1 MQTDRY
7 TRLLLTV
14 IAAALVANLVRGADL
29 IPLAHAASSQ
39 TMRCE
44 IVGDVEITG
53 KIELDTFSKPVR
65 VKMEDR
71 VQLDQPVRIKN
82 ER

>member
-14 IAAALVANLVRGADL
+14 IAAALVANLFRGADF
-29 IPLAHAASSQ
+29 IPLAQAAPAQ

-44 IVGDVEITG
+44 IVGDVEIKG

-65 VKMEDR
+65 VKMDDR
-71 VQLDQPVRIKN
+71 IQLDQPVRIKN